1 MNNKEKLS
9 IVKTNY
15 AINGTTTYCE
25 ITFKF
30 RAIPFIVAS
39 FKNHKATN
47 ALQSNAIPDIGIG
60 KKKNT
65 IKVGEATFKVKGVA
79 KCNPNDTY
87 DETLG
92 KRIAFSK
99 AFITGHKKF
108 WHIIDMCYEA
118 LITKSTE
125 MRQNG
130 STEMDIIKREIEHL
144 NKLTHGEH

>member
-1 MNNKEKLS
+1 MNKEKLS

-15 AINGTTTYCE
+15 VINGTTTYCE

-30 RAIPFIVAS
+30 RAMPFIVAS
-39 FKNHKATN
+39 FKNHKATT
-47 ALQSNAIPDIGIG
+47 ALKSNVTPNVELI
-60 KKKNT
+60 KSNT
-65 IKVGEATFKVKGVA
+65 LKVGEAIFKVKGVA

-108 WHIIDMCYEA
+108 RFIINSCHTA
-118 LITKSTE
+118 LINKSME
-125 MRQNG
+125 MSVN
-130 STEMDIIKREIEHL
+130 SAYEEDIIEREIDHL

>member
-1 MNNKEKLS
+1 MNKEKLS
-9 IVKTNY
+9 IVKTKY

-30 RAIPFIVAS
+30 RLRPFVVAA
-39 FKNHKATN
+39 FRNHKALT
-47 ALQSNAIPDIGIG
+47 ALKSNVTPNVELIE
-60 KKKNT
+60 KNKT
-65 IKVGEATFKVKGVA
+65 IKVGEAMFKVKGVA

-108 WHIIDMCYEA
+108 KHIIDMCYKA
-118 LITKSTE
+118 LVDKGCDMSITYNSE
-125 MRQNG
+125 N
-130 STEMDIIKREIEHL
+130 DIIVREIEHL
-144 NKLTHGEH
+144 DKLAHGEH

>member
-1 MNNKEKLS
+1 MNKEKLS

-15 AINGTTTYCE
+15 VINGTTTYCE

-30 RAIPFIVAS
+30 RAMPFIVAA
-39 FKNHKATN
+39 FRNHKATT
-47 ALQSNAIPDIGIG
+47 ALKSNVTPNVELI
-60 KKKNT
+60 KSNT
-65 IKVGEATFKVKGVA
+65 LKVGEAIFKVKGVA

-108 WHIIDMCYEA
+108 KHIIDMCHDA
-118 LITKSTE
+118 LMIKSAEMSNIYTTE
-125 MRQNG
+125 
-130 STEMDIIKREIEHL
+130 REIVDREIVHL
-144 NKLTHGEH
+144 EKLTHGEH

>member
-1 MNNKEKLS
+1 MNKEKLS

-15 AINGTTTYCE
+15 VINGTTTYCE

-30 RAIPFIVAS
+30 RLRPFVVAA
-39 FKNHKATN
+39 FRNHKALT
-47 ALQSNAIPDIGIG
+47 ALKSNVTPNVELIE
-60 KKKNT
+60 KNKT
-65 IKVGEATFKVKGVA
+65 IKVGEAIFKVKGVA

-108 WHIIDMCYEA
+108 KHIIDMCYNA
-118 LITKSTE
+118 LITKSAE
-125 MRQNG
+125 MRQNC
-130 STEMDIIKREIEHL
+130 STEIDILNREIEHL
-144 NKLTHGEH
+144 DKLAHGEH

>member
-1 MNNKEKLS
+1 MNKEKLS

-30 RAIPFIVAS
+30 GAMPFMVGA
-39 FKNHKATN
+39 FRNHKATT
-47 ALQSNAIPDIGIG
+47 ALKSNVTPNVELV
-60 KKKNT
+60 KSNT
-65 IKVGEATFKVKGVA
+65 LKVGEAIFKVKGVA

-108 WHIIDMCYEA
+108 KFIADMCHEA
-118 LITKSTE
+118 LEDKVTEMGIIWSTE
-125 MRQNG
+125 G
-130 STEMDIIKREIEHL
+130 SIISREIEHL

>member
-1 MNNKEKLS
+1 MNKEKLS

-30 RAIPFIVAS
+30 RAMPFIVAA
-39 FKNHKATN
+39 FRNHKATT
-47 ALQSNAIPDIGIG
+47 ALKSNTMPNIELVENHTVKI
-60 KKKNT
+60 
-65 IKVGEATFKVKGVA
+65 GEAIFKVKGVA

-108 WHIIDMCYEA
+108 KHIIDMCHDA
-118 LITKSTE
+118 LMVKSAE
-125 MRQNG
+125 MSNIY
-130 STEMDIIKREIEHL
+130 TIEREIVDREIVHL
-144 NKLTHGEH
+144 EELTHGEH

>member
-1 MNNKEKLS
+1 MNKEKLS
-9 IVKTNY
+9 IVKTKY

-30 RAIPFIVAS
+30 RVRPFIVAAFRNHQAITALKS
-39 FKNHKATN
+39 NVTPNVELIEKNK
-47 ALQSNAIPDIGIG
+47 
-60 KKKNT
+60 T
-65 IKVGEATFKVKGVA
+65 IKVGEAIFKVKGVA

-92 KRIAFSK
+92 KRIAFSR

-108 WHIIDMCYEA
+108 KHIINMCYEA
-118 LITKSTE
+118 LACKK
-125 MRQNG
+125 M
-130 STEMDIIKREIEHL
+130 EMDSNYYNEINIIDREIEHL

>member
-1 MNNKEKLS
+1 MNKEKLS

-15 AINGTTTYCE
+15 VINGTTTYCE

-30 RAIPFIVAS
+30 RAMPFIVAA
-39 FKNHKATN
+39 FKNHQ
-47 ALQSNAIPDIGIG
+47 ALTALKSNTMPNVKLIE
-60 KKKNT
+60 KNKT
-65 IKVGEATFKVKGVA
+65 IKVGEAIFKVKGVA

-108 WHIIDMCYEA
+108 KFIIDMCHDA
-118 LITKSTE
+118 LLRKSGE
-125 MRQNG
+125 M
-130 STEMDIIKREIEHL
+130 SAMYTIEKEIIDRELVHL
-144 NKLTHGEH
+144 DKLTHGEH

>member
-1 MNNKEKLS
+1 MNKEKLS
-9 IVKTNY
+9 IVKTKY

-30 RAIPFIVAS
+30 RPMPFIVAS
-39 FKNHKATN
+39 LRDHAATS
-47 ALQSNAIPDIGIG
+47 ALRSNSIPDTELI
-60 KKKNT
+60 
-65 IKVGEATFKVKGVA
+65 IKTLGVA

-108 WHIIDMCYEA
+108 KHIIDMCHDA
-118 LITKSTE
+118 LMVKSAE
-125 MRQNG
+125 MSNIY
-130 STEMDIIKREIEHL
+130 TIEREIVDRELVHL
-144 NKLTHGEH
+144 DELTHGEH

>member
-1 MNNKEKLS
+1 MNKEKLS

-15 AINGTTTYCE
+15 VINGTTTYCE

-30 RAIPFIVAS
+30 RAMPFIVAS
-39 FKNHKATN
+39 FKNHKALT
-47 ALQSNAIPDIGIG
+47 ALKSNTIP
-60 KKKNT
+60 NVELVENHT
-65 IKVGEATFKVKGVA
+65 IKVGEAIFKVKGVA

-108 WHIIDMCYEA
+108 WHIIDMCCEA
-118 LITKSTE
+118 LITKSAE

-130 STEMDIIKREIEHL
+130 ITEMDIIKREIEHL
-144 NKLTHGEH
+144 DKLTHGEH

>member
-1 MNNKEKLS
+1 MNKEKLS

-15 AINGTTTYCE
+15 VINGTTTYCE

-30 RAIPFIVAS
+30 RLRPFVVAA
-39 FKNHKATN
+39 FRNHKALT
-47 ALQSNAIPDIGIG
+47 ALKSNVTPNVELIE
-60 KKKNT
+60 KNKT
-65 IKVGEATFKVKGVA
+65 IKVGEAIFKVKSVA

-108 WHIIDMCYEA
+108 KHIINMCYEA
-118 LITKSTE
+118 LACKK
-125 MRQNG
+125 M
-130 STEMDIIKREIEHL
+130 EMDSNYYNEIKIIDREIDHL

>member
-1 MNNKEKLS
+1 MNKEKLS
-9 IVKTNY
+9 IVKTKY

-30 RAIPFIVAS
+30 RAMPFIVAA
-39 FKNHKATN
+39 FKNHQ
-47 ALQSNAIPDIGIG
+47 ALTALKSNTMP
-60 KKKNT
+60 NVELVENHT
-65 IKVGEATFKVKGVA
+65 IKVGEAIFKVKGVA

-108 WHIIDMCYEA
+108 KHITDMCYKA
-118 LITKSTE
+118 LVDKGCDMSITYNSE
-125 MRQNG
+125 NN
-130 STEMDIIKREIEHL
+130 IIVRELEHL
-144 NKLTHGEH
+144 DELTHGER

>member
-1 MNNKEKLS
+1 MNKEKLS
-9 IVKTNY
+9 IVKTKY

-30 RAIPFIVAS
+30 RAMPFIVAA
-39 FKNHKATN
+39 FKNHQATT
-47 ALQSNAIPDIGIG
+47 ALKSNVTPNIELI
-60 KKKNT
+60 KSNT
-65 IKVGEATFKVKGVA
+65 VKVGEAVFKVKGVA

-108 WHIIDMCYEA
+108 KHIIDMCHDA
-118 LITKSTE
+118 LMVKSAE
-125 MRQNG
+125 MSNIY
-130 STEMDIIKREIEHL
+130 TIEREIVDRELVHL
-144 NKLTHGEH
+144 DKLTHGEH

>member
-1 MNNKEKLS
+1 MNKEKLS

-15 AINGTTTYCE
+15 VINGTTTYCN

-30 RAIPFIVAS
+30 RAMPFIVAA
-39 FKNHKATN
+39 FKNHKALT
-47 ALQSNAIPDIGIG
+47 ALKSNTMPNIELVE
-60 KKKNT
+60 NHT
-65 IKVGEATFKVKGVA
+65 IKVGEAMFKVKSVA

-108 WHIIDMCYEA
+108 KHIIDMCYKA
-118 LITKSTE
+118 LVDKGCDMSTTYNSE
-125 MRQNG
+125 N
-130 STEMDIIKREIEHL
+130 DIIVRELEHL
-144 NKLTHGEH
+144 DKLTHGEH

>member
-1 MNNKEKLS
+1 MNKEKLS

-15 AINGTTTYCE
+15 VINGTTTYCE

-30 RAIPFIVAS
+30 RAMPFIVAA
-39 FKNHKATN
+39 FKNHQATT
-47 ALQSNAIPDIGIG
+47 ALKSNVTPNIELI
-60 KKKNT
+60 KSNT
-65 IKVGEATFKVKGVA
+65 VKVGEAVFKVKGVA
-79 KCNPNDTY
+79 KCSPNDTY

-108 WHIIDMCYEA
+108 RFIADMCLEA
-118 LITKSTE
+118 LKDKVTE
-125 MRQNG
+125 MAIIGNN
-130 STEMDIIKREIEHL
+130 EDDIIVRELVHL

>member
-1 MNNKEKLS
+1 MNKEKLS

-15 AINGTTTYCE
+15 VINGTTTYCE

-30 RAIPFIVAS
+30 RAMPFIVAA
-39 FKNHKATN
+39 FKNHKATTALKSNVTPN
-47 ALQSNAIPDIGIG
+47 AELSKN
-60 KKKNT
+60 NT
-65 IKVGEATFKVKGVA
+65 IKVGEAIFKVKGVA

-108 WHIIDMCYEA
+108 KHIIDMCHDA
-118 LITKSTE
+118 LMVKQAE
-125 MRQNG
+125 MSNIY
-130 STEMDIIKREIEHL
+130 SIEREIVDRELVHL
-144 NKLTHGEH
+144 NDLTHGEH

>member
-1 MNNKEKLS
+1 MNKEKLS

-15 AINGTTTYCE
+15 VINGTTTYCE

-30 RAIPFIVAS
+30 RAMPFIVAA
-39 FKNHKATN
+39 FKNHQATT
-47 ALQSNAIPDIGIG
+47 ALKSNVTPNVELI
-60 KKKNT
+60 KSNT
-65 IKVGEATFKVKGVA
+65 LKVGEAIFKVKGVA

-108 WHIIDMCYEA
+108 KHIIDMCHDA
-118 LITKSTE
+118 LMVKSAE
-125 MRQNG
+125 MSNIY
-130 STEMDIIKREIEHL
+130 TIEREIVDRELVHL
-144 NKLTHGEH
+144 DELTHGEH

>member
-1 MNNKEKLS
+1 MNKEKLS

-15 AINGTTTYCE
+15 ATNGTTTYCE

-30 RAIPFIVAS
+30 RVRPFVVAA
-39 FKNHKATN
+39 FKNHQAIT
-47 ALQSNAIPDIGIG
+47 ALKSNVTPSVELT
-60 KKKNT
+60 KNNS
-65 IKVGEATFKVKGVA
+65 IKVGEAMFKVKGVA

-108 WHIIDMCYEA
+108 KHIIDMCYKA
-118 LITKSTE
+118 LVDKGCDMSTTYNSE
-125 MRQNG
+125 K
-130 STEMDIIKREIEHL
+130 DIIVRELEHL
-144 NKLTHGEH
+144 DKLTHGEY

>member
-1 MNNKEKLS
+1 MNKEKLS

-15 AINGTTTYCE
+15 VINGTTTYCE

-30 RAIPFIVAS
+30 RAMPFVEAA
-39 FKNHKATN
+39 FRNHKALT
-47 ALQSNAIPDIGIG
+47 ALKSNVTPNVELIE
-60 KKKNT
+60 KNKT
-65 IKVGEATFKVKGVA
+65 IKVGEAVFKVKGVA

-108 WHIIDMCYEA
+108 KHIIDMCHDALMVKSAEMIQNCGVEA
-118 LITKSTE
+118 
-125 MRQNG
+125 
-130 STEMDIIKREIEHL
+130 DIINREIDHL
-144 NKLTHGEH
+144 DKLTHGEH

>member
-1 MNNKEKLS
+1 MNKEKLS

-15 AINGTTTYCE
+15 VINGTTTYCE

-30 RAIPFIVAS
+30 RAMPFMIAA
-39 FKNHKATN
+39 FKNHRATT
-47 ALQSNAIPDIGIG
+47 ALKSNVTPNIELI
-60 KKKNT
+60 KSNT
-65 IKVGEATFKVKGVA
+65 VKVGEAVFKVKGVA

-108 WHIIDMCYEA
+108 KHITDMCYKA
-118 LITKSTE
+118 LVDKGCDMSTIYNSE
-125 MRQNG
+125 N
-130 STEMDIIKREIEHL
+130 DIIVRELEHL
-144 NKLTHGEH
+144 DKLTHGEH

>member
-1 MNNKEKLS
+1 MNKEKLS

-15 AINGTTTYCE
+15 VINGTTTYCE

-30 RAIPFIVAS
+30 RAMPFVVAA
-39 FKNHKATN
+39 FRNHKALT
-47 ALQSNAIPDIGIG
+47 ALKSNVTPNVELIE
-60 KKKNT
+60 KNKT
-65 IKVGEATFKVKGVA
+65 IKVGEAIFKVLGVA

-108 WHIIDMCYEA
+108 KHIIDVCYKA
-118 LITKSTE
+118 LVDKGCDMSTTYNSE
-125 MRQNG
+125 N
-130 STEMDIIKREIEHL
+130 DIIVRELEHL
-144 NKLTHGEH
+144 GKLTHGEH

>member
-1 MNNKEKLS
+1 MNKEKLS
-9 IVKTNY
+9 IVKTKY

-30 RAIPFIVAS
+30 RAMPFIVAA
-39 FKNHKATN
+39 FKNHQATT
-47 ALQSNAIPDIGIG
+47 ALKSNVTPNIELI
-60 KKKNT
+60 KNNT
-65 IKVGEATFKVKGVA
+65 VKVGEAVFKVKGVA

-108 WHIIDMCYEA
+108 KHIIDMCHDA
-118 LITKSTE
+118 LMVKSAE
-125 MRQNG
+125 MSNIY
-130 STEMDIIKREIEHL
+130 TIEREIIDRELVHL

>member
-15 AINGTTTYCE
+15 ATNGTTTYCE

-30 RAIPFIVAS
+30 RAMPFIVAS
-39 FKNHKATN
+39 FRNHQATAALKSNVTPNVELVKN
-47 ALQSNAIPDIGIG
+47 S
-60 KKKNT
+60 T
-65 IKVGEATFKVKGVA
+65 IKVGEAIFKVLGVA
-79 KCNPNDTY
+79 KCNHNDTY

-108 WHIIDMCYEA
+108 KHIIDMCHDA
-118 LITKSTE
+118 LMVKSAE
-125 MRQNG
+125 MSNIY
-130 STEMDIIKREIEHL
+130 TIEREIVDREIVHL
-144 NKLTHGEH
+144 EELTHGEH

>member
-1 MNNKEKLS
+1 MNKEKLS
-9 IVKTNY
+9 IVKTKY

-30 RAIPFIVAS
+30 RAMPFIVAA
-39 FKNHKATN
+39 FKNHQATT
-47 ALQSNAIPDIGIG
+47 ALKSNVTPNIELI
-60 KKKNT
+60 KNNT
-65 IKVGEATFKVKGVA
+65 VKVGEAVFKVKGVA

-108 WHIIDMCYEA
+108 KFIADMCHEA
-118 LITKSTE
+118 LEDKVTEMGIIWSTE
-125 MRQNG
+125 G
-130 STEMDIIKREIEHL
+130 SIISREIEHL

>member
-1 MNNKEKLS
+1 MNKEKLS

-30 RAIPFIVAS
+30 RLRPFVVAA
-39 FKNHKATN
+39 FRNHKALT
-47 ALQSNAIPDIGIG
+47 ALKSNVTPNVERIE
-60 KKKNT
+60 KNKT
-65 IKVGEATFKVKGVA
+65 IKVGEAIFKVLGVA

-99 AFITGHKKF
+99 AFITGHNKF
-108 WHIIDMCYEA
+108 KFITNMCVEAFGVKLMEMRFIGNTESDIID
-118 LITKSTE
+118 
-125 MRQNG
+125 
-130 STEMDIIKREIEHL
+130 RELVHL
-144 NKLTHGEH
+144 DELTHGEY

>member
-1 MNNKEKLS
+1 MNKEKLS

-15 AINGTTTYCE
+15 VINGTTTYCE

-30 RAIPFIVAS
+30 RLRPFVVAA
-39 FKNHKATN
+39 FRNHKALT
-47 ALQSNAIPDIGIG
+47 ALKSNVTPNVELIE
-60 KKKNT
+60 KNKT
-65 IKVGEATFKVKGVA
+65 IKVGEAIFKVKGVA

-108 WHIIDMCYEA
+108 KHIIDMCYDA
-118 LITKSTE
+118 LMVKSAE
-125 MRQNG
+125 MSNIY
-130 STEMDIIKREIEHL
+130 TIEREIVDREIVHL
-144 NKLTHGEH
+144 EELTHGEH

>member
-1 MNNKEKLS
+1 MNKEKLS

-15 AINGTTTYCE
+15 VINGTTTYCE

-30 RAIPFIVAS
+30 RLRPFVVAA
-39 FKNHKATN
+39 FRNHKALT
-47 ALQSNAIPDIGIG
+47 ALKSNTMP
-60 KKKNT
+60 NVELVENHT
-65 IKVGEATFKVKGVA
+65 IKVGEAIFKVKGVA

-108 WHIIDMCYEA
+108 KHIIDMCYKA
-118 LITKSTE
+118 LVDKGYDMAITYNSE
-125 MRQNG
+125 N
-130 STEMDIIKREIEHL
+130 DIIVRELVHL
-144 NKLTHGEH
+144 DKLIHGEH

>member
-1 MNNKEKLS
+1 MNKEKLS

-15 AINGTTTYCE
+15 VINGTTTYCE

-30 RAIPFIVAS
+30 RAMPFIVAS
-39 FKNHKATN
+39 FRNHQALTALKSNVTPNVELIEKNK
-47 ALQSNAIPDIGIG
+47 
-60 KKKNT
+60 T
-65 IKVGEATFKVKGVA
+65 IKVGEAIFKVKGVA

-108 WHIIDMCYEA
+108 KFIADMCHEA
-118 LITKSTE
+118 LEDKVTEMGIIWSTE
-125 MRQNG
+125 G
-130 STEMDIIKREIEHL
+130 SIISREIEHL